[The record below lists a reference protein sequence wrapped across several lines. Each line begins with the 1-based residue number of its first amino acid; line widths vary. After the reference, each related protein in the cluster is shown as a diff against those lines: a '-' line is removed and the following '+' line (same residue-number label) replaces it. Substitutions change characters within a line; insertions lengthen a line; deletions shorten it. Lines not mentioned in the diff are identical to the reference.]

1 MRLTR
6 TLVLGACLALGFLR
20 PVWADDPLQWL
31 NRMDQAGRSLNFS
44 GVFVYQNQGVT
55 QSSRIYHMVDA
66 AGEHERLETLNPPMR
81 EVVRNNEDVQF
92 FLPQERILILERMVR
107 GRQPGQLL
115 VKPAQ
120 LAEFYT
126 ISFGESSRV
135 AGRVARQI
143 IFEPRDEMRYGY
155 RYWVDQATGL
165 LLRAQLQG
173 SAPGSQVEQFMF
185 TEVATGVAAD
195 PARLKPRSVNTR
207 EWRVVNARG
216 DELPLSVIDW
226 NFGKLPPGFR
236 NVSLVR
242 RKVSANETGA
252 IHAVFSDGLASV
264 SVFIEDH
271 AKASGPAQSSAG
283 TTGLVQRNLGDQLI
297 TVVGE
302 LPLPALRR
310 IADGIQ
316 RRAH

>member
-1 MRLTR
+1 MKLTR
-6 TLVLGACLALGFLR
+6 VLVLGAALALGFLR
-20 PVWADDPLQWL
+20 PVWAEDPLQWL
-31 NRMDQAGRSLNFS
+31 ARMNQAGRSLNFS
-44 GVFVYQNQGVT
+44 GVFVYQNQGIT

-66 AGEHERLETLNPPMR
+66 AGEHERLETLNAPMR
-81 EVVRNNEDVQF
+81 EVVRNNEDVQC
-92 FLPQERILILERMVR
+92 FLPQERILILDRMVR
-107 GRQPGQLL
+107 GRQPGRLI

-126 ISFGESSRV
+126 IRLGEQSRV
-135 AGRVARQI
+135 AGRTVQQI
-143 IFEPRDEMRYGY
+143 VFEPRDDMRYGY
-155 RYWVDQATGL
+155 RYWVDQSTGL
-165 LLRAQLQG
+165 LLRAELQG
-173 SAPGSQVEQFMF
+173 GAPGNYVEQFMF

-195 PARLKPRSVNTR
+195 PARLKPRAVKGAD
-207 EWRVVNARG
+207 WRVINARG
-216 DELPLSVIDW
+216 EELQPSVLDW
-226 NFGKLPPGFR
+226 NFARLPSGFH

-242 RKVSANETGA
+242 RKVSANDNGA

-283 TTGLVQRNLGDQLI
+283 STGLVQRHVGDQLI

-316 RRAH
+316 RRGH